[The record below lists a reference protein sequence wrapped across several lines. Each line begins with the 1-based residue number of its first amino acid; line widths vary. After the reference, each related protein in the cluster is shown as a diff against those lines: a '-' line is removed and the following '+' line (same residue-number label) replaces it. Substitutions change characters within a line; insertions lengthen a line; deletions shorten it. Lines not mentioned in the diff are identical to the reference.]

1 MPKNNAQ
8 EDEKTFSLKQIEQ
21 RVIGNIN
28 ERHNAEILDMLSF
41 IAVER
46 LAYNVTALTQFRI
59 DETGNLYIKEMP
71 EPQPIEGEVI
81 PPTDDEVAVA

>member
-1 MPKNNAQ
+1 MQNNAQ

-28 ERHNAEILDMLSF
+28 ERHNAELLDMLSF

-59 DETGNLYIKEMP
+59 DETGNLYIKEMAEP
-71 EPQPIEGEVI
+71 EPIEGEVI
-81 PPTDDEVAVA
+81 PPVDDGVAVA